1 MILETKN
8 KKIKLVFRTRKIVD
22 IANILKS
29 KDFEDVFTKAYA
41 VCDLDAL
48 SKIIYILAED
58 ENKNNV
64 FTSSEMV
71 YDFLDD
77 YRVENKATYVDV
89 YKKIAEALNE
99 EGFFKKK
106 KTKKEL
112 EEMLSNPL
120 STMNM
125 DELLKK
131 SAENAMSKIAEK
143 EFQEKQFQGYKA

>member
-1 MILETKN
+1 MILETK
-8 KKIKLVFRTRKIVD
+8 KKTINLVFKIRKIVD
-22 IANILKS
+22 ISNVLKN
-29 KDFEDVFTKAYA
+29 KDFEEAFTKAYA

-48 SKIIYILAED
+48 TKILYILAEN
-58 ENKNNV
+58 ENERNV
-64 FTSSEMV
+64 FTSSEEV

-77 YRVENKATYVDV
+77 YRKENKGTLVDL

-112 EEMLSNPL
+112 EEMTSNPL

-125 DELLKK
+125 NELVQK
-131 SAENAMSKIAEK
+131 SAENAMSKIAE
-143 EFQEKQFQGYKA
+143 EQFQGYKA